1 MSNREDYTPGAAFRA
16 EVRKDGAIFLVMGV
30 TFAALWVACTTTNRP
45 PTAPAAGVDSA
56 QPNVTQ
62 EQARLPA
69 SGATGKID
77 ASAPVQ
83 ERRRCVPNAS
93 GSDIGTKLQRLPG
106 GRARL
111 VTAVPSCWMS
121 AECIERRGQSAPG
134 DGDLSLDCKGL
145 SCSCKWKPHPAASR
159 PRKLHFKVDAPC
171 AFEGGNRAEALLFE
185 HCERLVPSGA
195 HE

>member
-1 MSNREDYTPGAAFRA
+1 MLKTGATRA
-16 EVRKDGAIFLVMGV
+16 AGAIFLVLGI
-30 TFAALWVACTTTNRP
+30 TFAALGAACTTTNRP
-45 PTAPAAGVDSA
+45 PTPLAAGLDGA
-56 QPNVTQ
+56 PPDLTQ

-69 SGATGKID
+69 SGTTGKVD

-83 ERRRCVPNAS
+83 ERRRCVPNAG

-111 VTAVPSCWMS
+111 VTAVPSCWMF

-145 SCSCKWKPHPAASR
+145 SCSCKWEPHSAADR
-159 PRKLHFKVDAPC
+159 PRKLRFKVDAPC
-171 AFEGGNRAEALLFE
+171 AFEGGNRAEALLLE
-185 HCERLVPSGA
+185 HCEKLVPSRSP
-195 HE
+195 